1 MVKMEIRAF
10 SISFSKYKAS
20 QKRNE
25 EKQLLQQLNKL
36 QRELDL
42 SFSKTTYDLFIT
54 VKEKLD
60 KITSTKT
67 KGCIIRSKC
76 RWYER
81 GERSNRYYL
90 TKRNYNRKRIT
101 SVKTVK
107 DETITNPKEILNQE
121 RKYHEDLYKSINSDI
136 EYPKFSKFFDDT
148 NLPSLSD
155 IEKCDCE
162 GFLSK
167 EECPKALKRMSN
179 DKTPGTD
186 GLTAEF

>member
-1 MVKMEIRAF
+1 MKE
-10 SISFSKYKAS
+10 
-20 QKRNE
+20 
-25 EKQLLQQLNKL
+25 
-36 QRELDL
+36 
-42 SFSKTTYDLFIT
+42 
-54 VKEKLD
+54 VKEAID
-60 KITSTKT
+60 
-67 KGCIIRSKC
+67 IIL
-76 RWYER
+76 
-81 GERSNRYYL
+81 NL

-101 SVKTVK
+101 SIKTVK